1 MDRDRKFG
9 EGFPPKTMAI
19 VGVSSKGGA
28 TSALRG
34 GGAPP
39 GYTGLMLLRMLR
51 ESGFE
56 GRIYPVN
63 PKATDIDG
71 VKAYPSVTA
80 IPEPIDLVAILVPAA
95 AVPQVLE
102 DCVAAGA
109 LNVVIHSA
117 GFGET
122 GEAEAKELDV
132 KIREI
137 ASRGGPHVIGP
148 NCMGFQIP
156 SVRMR
161 MFEDVAMV
169 QGPVAF
175 VSQSGGHSRI
185 FLKHAPDFGFGTS
198 KVISYGNGF
207 MLDALDFV
215 EYLAD
220 DPETNIICMYL
231 EGIRDGRRFAELVR
245 STNRV
250 KPVII
255 WKAGLTEPGGR
266 AAASH
271 TASMTGDRQIW
282 EAFFKQTGAVRVG
295 SIEEMADVVM
305 TMLRLKPSTSR
316 RVAVLSAGG
325 GSNVATGDICAEE
338 GLEVPALSPRTMATL
353 GGLLSSVNQGVT
365 NPMDAPAVLAQMPLL
380 KQVLQAL
387 AADPMID
394 AIILHV
400 GPEML
405 VWWLE
410 LAQGDFERTLLESYQ
425 EKSGGLNVVVAVS
438 EEHRGSDIEK
448 FARELRQSG
457 IVAYGSLRRACQSL
471 RRFAA
476 YHEIVSQ
483 VAAQPKPH

>member
-1 MDRDRKFG
+1 
-9 EGFPPKTMAI
+9 
-19 VGVSSKGGA
+19 
-28 TSALRG
+28 
-34 GGAPP
+34 
-39 GYTGLMLLRMLR
+39 LLWRMLR

-63 PKATDIDG
+63 PRAADIDG

-80 IPEPIDLVAILVPAA
+80 IPEPLDLVAILVPAA

-102 DCVAAGA
+102 DCVAAKA
-109 LNVVIHSA
+109 LNVVIYSA

-122 GEAEAKELDV
+122 GEAEAKELDG

-137 ASRGGPHVIGP
+137 ASRGGP
-148 NCMGFQIP
+148 
-156 SVRMR
+156 
-161 MFEDVAMV
+161 
-169 QGPVAF
+169 
-175 VSQSGGHSRI
+175 RI
-185 FLKHAPDFGFGTS
+185 FLKHSPDFGFGTS
-198 KVISYGNGF
+198 KVISYGNGL

-220 DPETNIICMYL
+220 DPETSIICVYL

-245 STNRV
+245 RTNRV

-255 WKAGLTEPGGR
+255 WKGGLTEPGGR

-271 TASMTGDRQIW
+271 TASLTGAKQIW

-305 TMLRLKPSTSR
+305 TMLRLKPSPSR
-316 RVAVLSAGG
+316 RVAVLSVGG
-325 GSNVATGDICAEE
+325 GSNVATGDMCAEE
-338 GLEVPALSPRTMATL
+338 GLEVTALSPRTMATL

-365 NPMDAPAVLAQMPLL
+365 NPMDAPSVFAQMPLL
-380 KQVLQAL
+380 KNVLQVL

-394 AIILHV
+394 TIILNMN
-400 GPEML
+400 PDML
-405 VWWLE
+405 IGL
-410 LAQGDFERTLLESYQ
+410 LALARADFERTLLESYQ

-438 EEHRGSDIEK
+438 EEYRGSDIEK
-448 FARELRQSG
+448 YALELRQSG
-457 IVAYGSLRRACQSL
+457 IAAYGSLRRACRAL

-476 YHEIVSQ
+476 YHEFVSQ
-483 VAAQPKPH
+483 MAAKPKAD

>member
-1 MDRDRKFG
+1 VKRDRKFG

-19 VGVSSKGGA
+19 VGVSSKGGTA
-28 TSALRG
+28 TALRG

-39 GYTGLMLLRMLR
+39 GYTGLLLWRMLR

-63 PKATDIDG
+63 PRAADIDG

-80 IPEPIDLVAILVPAA
+80 IPEPLDLVAILVPAA

-102 DCVAAGA
+102 DCVATKA
-109 LNVVIHSA
+109 LNVVIYSS

-137 ASRGGPHVIGP
+137 ASQGGLRAIGP

-156 SVRMR
+156 SVRMK

-175 VSQSGGHSRI
+175 ISQSGGHSRI
-185 FLKHAPDFGFGTS
+185 FLKHSPDFGFGTS
-198 KVISYGNGF
+198 KVISYGNGL

-220 DPETNIICMYL
+220 DPETSIICVYL

-245 STNRV
+245 RTNRV

-255 WKAGLTEPGGR
+255 WKGGLTEPGGR

-271 TASMTGDRQIW
+271 TASLTGAKQIW

-305 TMLRLKPSTSR
+305 TMLRLKPSPSR
-316 RVAVLSAGG
+316 RVAVLSVGG
-325 GSNVATGDICAEE
+325 GSNVATGDMCAEE
-338 GLEVPALSPRTMATL
+338 GLEVTALSPRTMATL

-365 NPMDAPAVLAQMPLL
+365 NPMDAPSVFAQMPLL
-380 KQVLQAL
+380 KNVLQVL

-394 AIILHV
+394 TIILNMN
-400 GPEML
+400 PDML
-405 VWWLE
+405 IGL
-410 LAQGDFERTLLESYQ
+410 LALARADFERILLESYQ

-438 EEHRGSDIEK
+438 EEYRGSDIEK
-448 FARELRQSG
+448 YALELRQSG
-457 IVAYGSLRRACQSL
+457 IAAYGSLRRACRAL

-476 YHEIVSQ
+476 YHEFVSQ
-483 VAAQPKPH
+483 MAAKPKAD